1 MRTFDAIRLLYDI
14 MFTQMEP
21 LPRCHKL
28 RERSLILRGEGVED
42 ICEGEPNSQREGDEK
57 YRGL

>member
-14 MFTQMEP
+14 MLTQMEP

-42 ICEGEPNSQREGDEK
+42 ICEGEPKFSEG
-57 YRGL
+57 GG